1 MMVTSQLCS
10 IAVVCVGLLSR
21 VQAIRDHRGKDC
33 RFLSFRQGDT
43 IFVYHK
49 LTGKRNDL
57 WAGSVC
63 VIFRSFFPFPYFP
76 KSSFMSGSHLE
87 TGRRKT

>member
-1 MMVTSQLCS
+1 MMVTSPLCS
-10 IAVVCVGLLSR
+10 IAVVCAGLLSR

-63 VIFRSFFPFPYFP
+63 VIFQSFFPFCASL
-76 KSSFMSGSHLE
+76 KLHSCQVL
-87 TGRRKT
+87 T